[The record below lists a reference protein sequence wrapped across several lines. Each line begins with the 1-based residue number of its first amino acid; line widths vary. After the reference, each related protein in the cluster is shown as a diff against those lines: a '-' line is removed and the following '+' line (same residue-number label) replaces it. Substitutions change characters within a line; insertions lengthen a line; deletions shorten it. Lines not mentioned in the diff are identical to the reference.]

1 MTVRVVTLGLL
12 VAISGCASTSG
23 IDLSRVEPQCG
34 QNCSANYSTC
44 VSKFTIFPLEVQHQC
59 TTALKLC
66 AQSCP
71 ARKPT
76 T

>member
-1 MTVRVVTLGLL
+1 MRLIATLTASLCL
-12 VAISGCASTSG
+12 AACASTSG
-23 IDLSRVEPQCG
+23 IDLSKVEPQCG

-71 ARKPT
+71 ARKS
-76 T
+76 

>member
-1 MTVRVVTLGLL
+1 MLRSTVLLSLIVVI
-12 VAISGCASTSG
+12 AGCASTSN
-23 IDLSRVEPQCG
+23 IDLGKVEPQCG
-34 QNCSANYSTC
+34 QACSANYSTC

-71 ARKPT
+71 ARKPST
-76 T
+76 